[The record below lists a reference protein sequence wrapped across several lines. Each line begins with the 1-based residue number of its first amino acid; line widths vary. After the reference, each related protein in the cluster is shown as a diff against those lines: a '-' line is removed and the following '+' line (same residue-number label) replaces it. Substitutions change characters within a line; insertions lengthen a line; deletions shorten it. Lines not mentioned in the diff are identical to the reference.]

1 MLFKENNKTALPR
14 LHASPN
20 KTKQYKTKQ
29 NKTPIVNVTKP
40 YGRQLHDPSPKAISL
55 PITSGLLKYSV
66 PSNVP

>member
-1 MLFKENNKTALPR
+1 MLFKENDKTALPR

-20 KTKQYKTKQ
+20 KTKQ
-29 NKTPIVNVTKP
+29 NKTPVVNVTKP
-40 YGRQLHDPSPKAISL
+40 YGRQLHDPSPEAISL